1 MKILSGIWKRFSF
14 SLGCCAMTGAAMI
27 NTANAA
33 YPEKPITILVGSAT
47 GGGIDLLA
55 RNVGKLMSASLASP
69 IIIENRAGAAGLI
82 AVEATVNAKPDGYT
96 LLMGTGAVTALP
108 HQQTV
113 SFEPT
118 RDFSPITQFGSSAVY
133 LLVNGNYAAANA
145 INSLADFIRLV
156 KSKPGQLNYG
166 TTGPSSTTSMTMA
179 QFESRTAI
187 DIVPITYKGT
197 VPVAMALLAGE
208 IHLMIGTPEQVQS
221 QLAAGKLK
229 ALAVTSS
236 KRLPTIKEVP
246 TVAEA
251 ANLPGFNS
259 TVWYGLL
266 APPKTPQDIVTRLN
280 KESVAAIKSQSLRAQ
295 LDNIGFEIAGSTPQE
310 FAEFIKQD
318 YANQGAIVKMM
329 NANPR
334 KQ

>member
-1 MKILSGIWKRFSF
+1 MK
-14 SLGCCAMTGAAMI
+14 SLFVQQLLCVIAGCTAAFCV
-27 NTANAA
+27 NAA

-55 RNVGKLMSASLASP
+55 RNVGKLMSAAMATP
-69 IIIENRAGAAGLI
+69 VVVENRAGAAGLI

-96 LLMGTGAVTALP
+96 VLMGTGAVTALP
-108 HQQTV
+108 HQQKV
-113 SFEPT
+113 NFDPT
-118 RDFSPITQFGSSAVY
+118 RDFSPITQFGASAVY
-133 LLVNGNYAAANA
+133 VLVNSGYAAANS
-145 INSLADFIRLV
+145 INSLADFIKLA
-156 KSKPGQLNYG
+156 KSKPGQLNFG

-179 QFESRTAI
+179 QFENRTGV

-197 VPVAMALLAGE
+197 VPVATALLAGE

-221 QLAAGKLK
+221 QLSAGKLK
-229 ALAVTSS
+229 ALAVTSL
-236 KRLPTIKEVP
+236 KRLPNMKEIP

-266 APPKTPQDIVTRLN
+266 APPKTPQDIVARLN
-280 KESVAAIKSQSLRAQ
+280 KEGVAAIKSSTLRAQ
-295 LDNIGFEIAGSTPQE
+295 LDNIGFDIAGSSPQE

-318 YANQGAIVKMM
+318 FVNQGMIVKMM
-329 NANPR
+329 NASPR

>member
-1 MKILSGIWKRFSF
+1 MNTLFRTLKRFLCGLF
-14 SLGCCAMTGAAMI
+14 GCVAACGAS
-27 NTANAA
+27 AA

-55 RNVGKLMSASLASP
+55 RYVGKLMSVGMATP
-69 IIIENRAGAAGLI
+69 VVVENRAGAAGLI

-96 LLMGTGAVTALP
+96 VLMGTGAVTALP

-113 SFEPT
+113 SFNPT
-118 RDFSPITQFGSSAVY
+118 RDFSPITQFGTSAVY
-133 LLVNGNYAAANA
+133 ILVNSSYAAANS
-145 INSLADFIRLV
+145 INSLADFIKLA
-156 KSKPGQLNYG
+156 KAKPGQLNFG

-179 QFESRTAI
+179 QFENRTGV

-197 VPVAMALLAGE
+197 VPVATALLAGE

-221 QLAAGKLK
+221 QLSAGRLK
-229 ALAVTSS
+229 ALAVTSA
-236 KRLPTIKEVP
+236 KRLPTMKEVP

-266 APPKTPQDIVTRLN
+266 APPKSPQDVVARLH
-280 KESVAAIKSQSLRAQ
+280 KEGVAAIKSPTLRAQ
-295 LDNIGFEIAGSTPQE
+295 LDNIGFEISGSSPQE

-318 YANQGAIVKMM
+318 YMNQGAIVKMM
-329 NANPR
+329 NASPR

>member
-1 MKILSGIWKRFSF
+1 MNALFRVLKRFVYG
-14 SLGCCAMTGAAMI
+14 LAGCAAAFGAS
-27 NTANAA
+27 AA

-47 GGGIDLLA
+47 GGGIDILA
-55 RNVGKLMSASLASP
+55 RNVGKLMSASLSSP
-69 IIIENRAGAAGLI
+69 VVVENRAGAAGLI
-82 AVEATVNAKPDGYT
+82 AVEALVKSKPDGYT

-108 HQQTV
+108 HQQKV
-113 SFEPT
+113 SFDPT
-118 RDFSPITQFGSSAVY
+118 RDFTPVTQFGASAVY
-133 LLVNGNYAAANA
+133 FLVNADYAAHNA
-145 INSLADFIRLV
+145 INSLAAFIKLA
-156 KSKPGQLNYG
+156 KAKPGQLNYG

-179 QFESRTAI
+179 QFENRTAV

-221 QLAAGKLK
+221 QLSAGKLK
-229 ALAVTSS
+229 ALAVTSA
-236 KRLPTIKEVP
+236 KRLPTMKDVP

-251 ANLPGFNS
+251 ANLPGFSS

-266 APPKTPQDIVTRLN
+266 APPKMPQDIVARLH
-280 KESVAAIKSQSLRAQ
+280 KEAVAAIKSPTLRTQ
-295 LDNIGFEIAGSTPQE
+295 LDSIGFEIAGSSPEQ

-318 YANQGAIVKMM
+318 FASQGAIVKMM
-329 NANPR
+329 NASPR

>member
-1 MKILSGIWKRFSF
+1 MKTLLLQRLICSF
-14 SLGCCAMTGAAMI
+14 AGCASAFC
-27 NTANAA
+27 ANAA

-55 RNVGKLMSASLASP
+55 RNVGKLMSAGMSTAVVV
-69 IIIENRAGAAGLI
+69 ENRAGAAGLI

-96 LLMGTGAVTALP
+96 VLMGTGAVTALP

-113 SFEPT
+113 TFDPT
-118 RDFSPITQFGSSAVY
+118 RDFSPVTQFGSSAVY
-133 LLVNGNYAAANA
+133 VLVNSGYATANS
-145 INSLADFIRLV
+145 INSLADFIKLA
-156 KSKPGQLNYG
+156 KSKPGQLNFG

-179 QFESRTAI
+179 QFENRTGV

-197 VPVAMALLAGE
+197 VPVATALLAGE
-208 IHLMIGTPEQVQS
+208 IHVMIGTPEQVQS
-221 QLAAGKLK
+221 QLSAGKLK

-236 KRLPTIKEVP
+236 KRLPTMKEVP

-266 APPKTPQDIVTRLN
+266 APPKTPQDIVLRLN
-280 KESVAAIKSQSLRAQ
+280 KEAVAAIKSPTLRVQ
-295 LDNIGFEIAGSTPQE
+295 LENIGFEVAGSSPQE

-318 YANQGAIVKMM
+318 YVNQGAIVKMM
-329 NANPR
+329 NASPR

>member
-1 MKILSGIWKRFSF
+1 MKTLSQMLKLLLCGLAGS
-14 SLGCCAMTGAAMI
+14 
-27 NTANAA
+27 TATFCVNAA

-55 RNVGKLMSASLASP
+55 RNVGKLISTSMASP
-69 IIIENRAGAAGLI
+69 VVVENRAGAAGLI
-82 AVEATVNAKPDGYT
+82 AVEALVKAKPDGYT

-108 HQQTV
+108 HQQQV
-113 SFEPT
+113 SFDPT
-118 RDFSPITQFGSSAVY
+118 RDFTPVTLFGASAVFF
-133 LLVNGNYAAANA
+133 LVNADYAARNSL
-145 INSLADFIRLV
+145 NSLAELI
-156 KSKPGQLNYG
+156 KQAKAKPGQLNYG

-179 QFESRTAI
+179 LFENRTAV

-221 QLAAGKLK
+221 QLSAGKLK
-229 ALAVTSS
+229 ALAVTSA
-236 KRLPTIKEVP
+236 KRLPIMKDIP

-251 ANLPGFNS
+251 ANLPGFTS

-266 APPKTPQDIVTRLN
+266 APPRTPQDIVARLN
-280 KESVAAIKSQSLRAQ
+280 KEAVAAIRSPSLKTQ
-295 LDNIGFEIAGSTPQE
+295 LDNIGFEIAGGSAE
-310 FAEFIKQD
+310 DFAEFIKQD
-318 YANQGAIVKMM
+318 FASQGAIVKMM
-329 NANPR
+329 NASSR